1 MLLRVA
7 LLKCDVEEWLPNAP
21 ALEVDAVEPL
31 KCECSMLETA
41 RLLETVD
48 ALLVLRLLVAA
59 DSDAEPRE
67 PLEFAAEAVPRELFA

>member
-1 MLLRVA
+1 
-7 LLKCDVEEWLPNAP
+7 
-21 ALEVDAVEPL
+21 
-31 KCECSMLETA
+31 MLETA